1 MLTWVYA
8 LETQFNA
15 QSDKAW
21 YQILKNSRALSK
33 HYKAITPGMSDKN
46 WETSQRIMNSS
57 VSLEIKGHKS
67 LILTVLPTVPAHF
80 FAVPVTNSVKSS
92 EIVPVLGEE
101 NSPPSI
107 Y

>member
-1 MLTWVYA
+1 
-8 LETQFNA
+8 
-15 QSDKAW
+15 
-21 YQILKNSRALSK
+21 
-33 HYKAITPGMSDKN
+33 MSDKN

-57 VSLEIKGHKS
+57 FSLEMKGLKS
-67 LILTVLPTVPAHF
+67 LILTLLPNVPARF
-80 FAVPVTNSVKSS
+80 FAVPVTNSVKPS